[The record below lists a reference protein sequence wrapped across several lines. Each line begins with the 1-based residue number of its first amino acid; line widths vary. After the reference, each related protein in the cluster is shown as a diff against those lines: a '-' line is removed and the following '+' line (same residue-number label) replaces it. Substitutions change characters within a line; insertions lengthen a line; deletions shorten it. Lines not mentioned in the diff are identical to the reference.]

1 MEFIDTQIISYK
13 FKNNRELF
21 DGDIKG
27 RQISSI
33 VALEF
38 LGIMMKNENKAK
50 MYPIKLK
57 GFHSSMPL
65 ILEHRK
71 KGFELGRKST
81 DKLIIDF
88 NNEFDSIVIYSNEAI
103 SYLINQ
109 KDIDAL
115 LLFAKNALDKDE
127 FKRFRERAQFLI
139 DNEITVVPVTQEIV
153 IRMQC
158 IYEDIK
164 NEYNVKDNYR
174 NSFMDLLI
182 LATAIEKK
190 EMLISKDNELNKALI
205 KCCEY
210 LNIST
215 NINGISSIEYC
226 YKPIEKVGKNDNK
239 GYINNSWRII
249 IQKGKICK

>member
-13 FKNNRELF
+13 FKNNKELF

-27 RQISSI
+27 KQISSI

-38 LGIMMKNENKAK
+38 LGILTKNENRAK
-50 MYPIKLK
+50 MYPIKLR
-57 GFHSSMPL
+57 GFYPTTPFIMA
-65 ILEHRK
+65 HRK

-81 DKLIIDF
+81 DKIIIDF
-88 NNEFDSIVIYSNEAI
+88 NGEFDSIVIYSNEAI
-103 SYLINQ
+103 SYLING
-109 KDIDAL
+109 KYLDVL
-115 LLFAKNALDKDE
+115 LLFAKNTLDKED

-139 DNEITVVPVTQEIV
+139 DNEIIVVPITQETV
-153 IRMQC
+153 STMQC
-158 IYEDIK
+158 IYENIK

-182 LATAIEKK
+182 VATAVEKK
-190 EMLISKDNELNKALI
+190 ERLISQDKELNKALK

-215 NINGISSIEYC
+215 YEKGISSIDYC
-226 YKPIEKVGKNDNK
+226 DRNLEKRIGSDNK
-239 GYINNSWRII
+239 DYINNSWRIMTKKRKTI
-249 IQKGKICK
+249 